1 MIILNDCVVRRY
13 DAENGGCVMT
23 EYIEREAALREIER
37 RERLM
42 VGDKTISV
50 DALKRFLLNR
60 PAADV
65 APMRHGRWILE
76 AHDERVNY
84 RWNVTAECSECCD
97 EQKEIWAGFF
107 PNVPPS
113 IARDVA
119 LVSAESVKLSN
130 YCPNCG
136 CRMDGG
142 VD

>member
-1 MIILNDCVVRRY
+1 MAKYINREELVEWIKRIPMKDLSDGLGLCRVIMEEDFKRAIRTIPAGAII
-13 DAENGGCVMT
+13 
-23 EYIEREAALREIER
+23 
-37 RERLM
+37 
-42 VGDKTISV
+42 
-50 DALKRFLLNR
+50 
-60 PAADV
+60 DV

-113 IARDVA
+113 IARDAA

-136 CRMDGG
+136 AKMDGG
-142 VD
+142 DGDAAD